1 MYLFKGTSMHK
12 DIQKDLHSTHCQSY
26 KNVRWCINNFYFI
39 LMYSAKFELLP
50 AWMCEMGH
58 FQCASSRPHC
68 HLDLEWRFLP
78 IQCTNRNK
86 YCSETLFH
94 QRYAFSVYLKQKL
107 NDFFSGHI
115 GIPINGV
122 HIVKIY
128 IFYSILCTCTCIWIL
143 RKHINIWGQTFMDN

>member
-1 MYLFKGTSMHK
+1 MYLFKGTSMHE
-12 DIQKDLHSTHCQSY
+12 DIQKDLHFTHCQSY
-26 KNVRWCINNFYFI
+26 KNVSWCINNFYFI

-86 YCSETLFH
+86 YCSETLCH

-107 NDFFSGHI
+107 NDFFFKSNMRSTRNTHKWSAHCK
-115 GIPINGV
+115 NL
-122 HIVKIY
+122 H
-128 IFYSILCTCTCIWIL
+128 LL
-143 RKHINIWGQTFMDN
+143 

>member
-12 DIQKDLHSTHCQSY
+12 DNQKDLHSTHCQSY
-26 KNVRWCINNFYFI
+26 KNVSWCINNFYFI